1 MKELIEKYGARL
13 KEKEPMARWTTF
25 KIGGPADWFFEAKTK
40 EEFCDIVIF
49 ARRRKIPLFILGGGS
64 NILVGDAGIAGLVV
78 KNSTGGM
85 AIRGMKGAVHQGT
98 SENIVFVEVESGV
111 IINKLVRFTIEEGLA
126 GLEMHLGLPG
136 TVGGAMYMNSKWTN
150 PEGYV
155 GDVVYQAIIILEGEQ
170 KSVPHSYF
178 QFGYDWSNIQRTGDV
193 VVSVVFA
200 LKRQPKEVLWDIAN
214 KKIMPFINVGSF
226 QSFASGAT
234 HTPIL

>member
-1 MKELIEKYGARL
+1 MNDQMKELIEKYGARL

-25 KIGGPADWFFEAKTK
+25 KICGPADWFFEAKTK

-98 SENIVFVEVESGV
+98 SEIIVFVEVESGV
-111 IINKLVRFTIEEGLA
+111 IINKLVRFTIEEGLS

-136 TVGGAMYMNSKWTN
+136 SVGGAVYMNSKWTK

-155 GDVVYQAIIILEGEQ
+155 GDAVYQATILNLFGTTETVSKDYFHFAYDYSVLQ
-170 KSVPHSYF
+170 KNPDILISVIFSLV
-178 QFGYDWSNIQRTGDV
+178 T
-193 VVSVVFA
+193 
-200 LKRQPKEVLWDIAN
+200 
-214 KKIMPFINVGSF
+214 
-226 QSFASGAT
+226 
-234 HTPIL
+234 